1 MLLQGVA
8 RLGDFKLIWGEAKL
22 LSKHRGGKSLLS
34 KRLKDR
40 YALYNIRRDPY
51 ERHPLNIEEHEDTV
65 RSLKRLI
72 LAEYE
77 RTTFPEYHDNVEAA
91 YPGHNGGELVTG
103 WC

>member
-1 MLLQGVA
+1 MA
-8 RLGDFKLIWGEAKL
+8 RIGDFKLIWGQAKL
-22 LSKHRGGKSLLS
+22 LNKHRDGRSGV
-34 KRLKDR
+34 RARRGLKDQ

-51 ERHPLNIEEHEDTV
+51 ERHPLNIEEYKDTV

-72 LAEYE
+72 LSEYE

-91 YPGHNGGELVTG
+91 YPGNNGGNVVTG

>member
-1 MLLQGVA
+1 MLQGVA
-8 RLGDFKLIWGEAKL
+8 RMGDFKLIWGEAKL

-34 KRLKDR
+34 ERLKDR

-51 ERHPLNIEEHEDTV
+51 EKHPLNIEEHRDTV

-72 LAEYE
+72 LSEHE
-77 RTTFPEYHDNVEAA
+77 RTTFPEYHDNLEAA
-91 YPGHNGGELVTG
+91 YPGHHGGELVTG